1 MHMWLHSVGEI
12 DCSVL
17 QQRVNWTDVVND
29 VRFVAAISPT
39 TETGSPC
46 LEVMALE
53 CSTGVYSLQCDT
65 SDLHM

>member
-1 MHMWLHSVGEI
+1 M
-12 DCSVL
+12 
-17 QQRVNWTDVVND
+17 QRVNWTDVVND
-29 VRFVAAISPT
+29 VRFVPAISPT

-46 LEVMALE
+46 LEVTALE